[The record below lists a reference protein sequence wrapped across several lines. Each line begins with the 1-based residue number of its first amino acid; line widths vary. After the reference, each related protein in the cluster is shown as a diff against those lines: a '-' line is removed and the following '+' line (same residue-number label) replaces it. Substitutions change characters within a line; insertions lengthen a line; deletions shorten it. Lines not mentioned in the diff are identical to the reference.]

1 MTRPVAGLDG
11 CPDGWIV
18 VVEAADGALS
28 AWIARHFADAIRDL
42 PSDAIVGVDI
52 PIGLMEKGQR
62 ACDRAARKLLGRPR
76 GSSVFSSPVRGVLGI
91 RGYREACD
99 AHRRIDGRGM
109 SRQSYAIMDKIEQ
122 VDAVLRSGPAS
133 LRERV
138 VEVHPEV
145 AFCLWND
152 GQPMTHPKKTAAGR
166 GERQRLIEAA
176 WPGVVDELVRELH
189 ATGARYGVDDL
200 HDALAAL
207 WTARRVRARTAKTL
221 PDVPPI
227 DRFGLPM
234 RIVA

>member
-1 MTRPVAGLDG
+1 
-11 CPDGWIV
+11 
-18 VVEAADGALS
+18 
-28 AWIARHFADAIRDL
+28 
-42 PSDAIVGVDI
+42 I
-52 PIGLMEKGQR
+52 PIGLTEKGQR

-166 GERQRLIEAA
+166 GERQGLIEAA
-176 WPGVVDELVRELH
+176 WPGVVDELVLELD

-200 HDALAAL
+200 HDAFAAL
-207 WTARRVRARTAKTL
+207 WTAQRVRARTAKTL